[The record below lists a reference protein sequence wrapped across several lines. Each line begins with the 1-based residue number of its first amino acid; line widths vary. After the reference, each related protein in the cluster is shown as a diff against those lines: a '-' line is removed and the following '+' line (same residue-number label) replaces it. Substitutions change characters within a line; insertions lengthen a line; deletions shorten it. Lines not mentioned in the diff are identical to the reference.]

1 MGGKS
6 NQTKYVTEL
15 PVLFA
20 CIAKTDIGSDFVQIK
35 PENYLDITKLS
46 NPDKTLVDIRRAIPI
61 ASEVGVSEFVTN
73 LNKAKKFMNK
83 INTYC
88 IANNLPVP
96 TVFDWQADDNNNNN
110 DSPADILF
118 VGHPLGGVSVKAGAP
133 NLFNLG
139 TKDLNIGNQKGDDLF
154 EYLAPI
160 EFSKLVKAVKKCVV
174 NSIPNVGDV
183 WTDPTRKDYDL
194 GKYAIERVS
203 LDEFELR
210 YAKGSVRVNESNLF
224 HNVFMTQ
231 KGMIKKIAKRANRVF
246 GDFYQQHKDQ
256 FVQERN
262 DLYAVIKPKLIDVFV
277 DNVTTDKN
285 RLSQLGGFT
294 ERAYFYV
301 DFGKNSVY
309 YVPSIDDVKEN
320 IQVDIANKDGTFGAG
335 LDLLCEIKT
344 KPESSPTT
352 VEWHIRYHTGTFAG
366 PPQNMIQ
373 GLKNKENIWQTI

>member
-20 CIAKTDIGSDFVQIK
+20 CIANSDIGLDFVQRP
-35 PENYLDITKLS
+35 PENYLDLTKLV
-46 NPDKTLVDIRRAIPI
+46 NPQKTIVDIRKAIPI
-61 ASEVGVSEFVTN
+61 ACEQGVNNFVN
-73 LNKAKKFMNK
+73 NFKKAKQFIDK
-83 INTYC
+83 INNYC
-88 IANNLPVP
+88 ANNGYAIPA
-96 TVFDWQADDNNNNN
+96 VFDWQADDNNNDN

-133 NLFNLG
+133 NLFNFG
-139 TKDLNIGNQKGDDLF
+139 TKDLNLGNAHGSDLF
-154 EYLAPI
+154 EHLAPS
-160 EFSKLVKAVKKCVV
+160 EFANLIKAVKKCVV

-183 WTDPTRKDYDL
+183 WTDPSRKQHDL
-194 GKYAIERVS
+194 GKYAIERTAE
-203 LDEFELR
+203 DEFELR
-210 YAKGSVRVNESNLF
+210 YNKGSVRVTESNLF

-231 KGMIKKIAKRANRVF
+231 KGMMKKVAKRANRVF
-246 GDFYQQHKDQ
+246 GDYYQQHKDQ
-256 FVQERN
+256 FIQERN
-262 DLYAVIKPKLIDVFV
+262 ELYRVIKPKLVEVFV
-277 DNVTTDKN
+277 DTVTTDPVK
-285 RLSQLGGFT
+285 LSQLGGFT

-320 IQVDIANKDGTFGAG
+320 IQVDIADKDGTFGAG

-344 KPESSPTT
+344 KTESKPTT

-373 GLKNKENIWQTI
+373 GLKYKENIWQTI